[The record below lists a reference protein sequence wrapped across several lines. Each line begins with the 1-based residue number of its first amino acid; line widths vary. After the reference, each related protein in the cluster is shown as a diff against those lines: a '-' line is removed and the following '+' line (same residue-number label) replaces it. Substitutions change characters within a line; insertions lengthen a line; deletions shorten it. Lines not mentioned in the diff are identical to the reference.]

1 VTRGVVGGE
10 GEAGKTTVLC
20 GGGRAFVVGFALK
33 NGKKRIQNVELQLN
47 ITDCI
52 GLRAGRRGGAA
63 KMRVDKTAA
72 VL

>member
-33 NGKKRIQNVELQLN
+33 NGKKRIQIVEL
-47 ITDCI
+47 
-52 GLRAGRRGGAA
+52 
-63 KMRVDKTAA
+63 
-72 VL
+72 